1 MHPVFPHFSAFY
13 RIFIM
18 ISKENKNI
26 EIIPNATP
34 GKNIR
39 FVTGLHCSISALQYP
54 GFIHARQFLKIT
66 ETARQSSHNQTA
78 VHG

>member
-26 EIIPNATP
+26 EIIPNA
-34 GKNIR
+34 
-39 FVTGLHCSISALQYP
+39 
-54 GFIHARQFLKIT
+54 AREIPII
-66 ETARQSSHNQTA
+66 
-78 VHG
+78 